1 MVGHNRAE
9 SERSALVVQV
19 CRLHFAD
26 GQVVSGQIEASSL
39 RADCPIR
46 YAGPYQRLPYCYPTA
61 DLVLLR
67 ALFQSFARELG
78 ARFEEESTGS
88 FDPLC
93 EEPAFR
99 GESDPP
105 AQSGPEHDS

>member
-1 MVGHNRAE
+1 MVGHNHVE

-26 GQVVSGQIEASSL
+26 GQVVSAQIEAPSL
-39 RADCPIR
+39 RADCPVH

-67 ALFQSFARELG
+67 ALFQSFARELD

-88 FDPLC
+88 FDLPC
-93 EEPAFR
+93 EEPAF
-99 GESDPP
+99 GDESEPP
-105 AQSGPEHDS
+105 AHSGAS